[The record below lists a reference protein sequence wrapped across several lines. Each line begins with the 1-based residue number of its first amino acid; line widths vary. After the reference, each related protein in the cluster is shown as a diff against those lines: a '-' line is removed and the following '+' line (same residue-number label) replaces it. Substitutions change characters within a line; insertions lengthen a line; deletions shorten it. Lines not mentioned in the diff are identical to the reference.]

1 MQKQKTVRAAARAAG
16 ASGGPGNRT
25 PARKVE
31 EWYTIVVY
39 EKLRSKTVVLY
50 LGAEAVTFKVPAG
63 VEIRNLAV
71 VVKQWLAGGKTPAY
85 SARIH
90 VKNLAELLRAYA
102 PDVAEQLAPILN
114 AAEVVANADGAQPED
129 VCGEVRGLISDMRSD
144 GYLAV
149 RVDEVVKIINEAL
162 RDAAEEG
169 GLKAAEVTAEV
180 VKRCLKHD
188 DTVEIVSK
196 GGREVLWLWG
206 GWYIHELI
214 DMAVKLAAKYG
225 EVGVWFDAYAGE
237 GHER

>member
-1 MQKQKTVRAAARAAG
+1 MHKAETVRAASTAAG
-16 ASGGPGNRT
+16 ARGGPGNRT

-39 EKLRSKTVVLY
+39 EKPHSKTVVLY

-71 VVKQWLAGGKTPAY
+71 VVRRWLAGGRTPAY

-102 PDVAEQLAPILN
+102 PDVAEHLAPILN
-114 AAEVVANADGAQPED
+114 VAEVVANADGAQPD
-129 VCGEVRGLISDMRSD
+129 VCGEVRRLISGMRSD

-149 RVDEVVKIINEAL
+149 HVDEVVKTVNEAL
-162 RDAAEEG
+162 RDGA
-169 GLKAAEVTAEV
+169 GLKVAEVTAEV

-196 GGREVLWLWG
+196 GGSAVLWLWG

-214 DMAVKLAAKYG
+214 DMAVRLAAKYG
-225 EVGVWFDAYAGE
+225 EVGVWFDAYARG
-237 GHER
+237 GHDR